1 MPSETPGCP
10 HYGSSTISG
19 APPVRTLIRAG
30 VDETTAMKVSGHK
43 TRSML
48 LRYNI
53 VTERETADALLR
65 ADAYLQCQPAPAE
78 REKGQLRDIRPDGGR
93 KSLTRQRGVGSTGR
107 IRTYN
112 PPVNSRML
120 YH

>member
-1 MPSETPGCP
+1 MR
-10 HYGSSTISG
+10 
-19 APPVRTLIRAG
+19 VRTLIRAG

-65 ADAYLQCQPAPAE
+65 ADAYLQAQPKPAQE
-78 REKGQLRDIRPDGGR
+78 EKGQLRDIRPDGAG
-93 KSLTRQRGVGSTGR
+93 KSLKGMRGVGSSGR

-120 YH
+120 YP

>member
-1 MPSETPGCP
+1 
-10 HYGSSTISG
+10 
-19 APPVRTLIRAG
+19 
-30 VDETTAMKVSGHK
+30 
-43 TRSML
+43 ML

-65 ADAYLQCQPAPAE
+65 GDAFLSTQPRE
-78 REKGQLRDIRPDGGR
+78 RNVEEGEFGDSGGLEGTQ
-93 KSLTRQRGVGSTGR
+93 SLTAQAGVGSSGR

-120 YH
+120 YP

>member
-1 MPSETPGCP
+1 
-10 HYGSSTISG
+10 
-19 APPVRTLIRAG
+19 LIRAG

-65 ADAYLQCQPAPAE
+65 ADAYLSTQPTQSE
-78 REKGQLRDIRPDGGR
+78 NEKGQLRDIHADGAA
-93 KSLTRQRGVGSTGR
+93 KSLTDQREVGSSGR
-107 IRTYN
+107 IRTEN
-112 PPVNSRML
+112 QPPTPADCTYPILN
-120 YH
+120 

>member
-1 MPSETPGCP
+1 
-10 HYGSSTISG
+10 
-19 APPVRTLIRAG
+19 VRTLIRAG

-65 ADAYLQCQPAPAE
+65 ADAYLSTQPTQSE
-78 REKGQLRDIRPDGGR
+78 NEKGQLRDIHADGAA
-93 KSLTRQRGVGSTGR
+93 KSLTDQRGVGSSGR
-107 IRTYN
+107 IRIEN
-112 PPVNSRML
+112 QPPTPADSNL
-120 YH
+120 PDPHLKPD